1 MTIDTSAEGRQSR
14 SKSSPVLAP
23 GAKLERLT
31 GGFYNI
37 SGAAVDPSGQLYFVD
52 AHWQRIYRWLPE
64 EKRAAIVRDS
74 PLDPVQLASIRLA
87 T

>member
-1 MTIDTSAEGRQSR
+1 MTIDTSQDDKIAA
-14 SKSSPVLAP
+14 KSSPVLAP

-52 AHWQRIYRWLPE
+52 AHWQRIYRWLPG
-64 EKRAAIVRDS
+64 EKERRSCGTAPRSCAAC
-74 PLDPVQLASIRLA
+74 ASIKLA